1 VLALSGQV
9 KAQYAGPGGIQE
21 IDQNAFFRPITVFSN
36 TVTDPATAVKLLTR
50 ALRYAII
57 GRGVAQLSIPN
68 DIQREPLE
76 PAYCERETCLPTV
89 AVAPTDEAVRAKGIL
104 PDENE
109 WVAGYTGR
117 SGHRMPARSSASRT
131 S

>member
-1 VLALSGQV
+1 MLALSGQV

-89 AVAPTDEAVRAKGIL
+89 AVAPTDEAVRAA
-104 PDENE
+104 
-109 WVAGYTGR
+109 AGHPRGLRGHGCGR
-117 SGHRMPARSSASRT
+117 SGP
-131 S
+131 